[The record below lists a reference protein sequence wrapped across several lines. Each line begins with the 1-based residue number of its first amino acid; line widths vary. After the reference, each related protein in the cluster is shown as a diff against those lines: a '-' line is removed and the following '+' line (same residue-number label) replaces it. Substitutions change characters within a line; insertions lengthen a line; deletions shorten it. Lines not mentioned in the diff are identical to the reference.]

1 MDFTNTVRDLGSVEQ
16 SQEFA
21 SHMAEETV
29 DAPAA
34 VRRALNGNR
43 EALRQFA
50 KEYRTRR
57 PAYLLTSARGSSDH
71 AAGYFKY
78 LSEIVLG
85 LPCCS
90 IGPSVVSIYGAHLS
104 LRDSMLITVSQSG
117 RSPDILSC
125 QAEAKRAGIPTI
137 AVTNDERSPLA
148 RDADLCLPLGAGP
161 ELSVAATK
169 TFIGSA
175 ALLAAMIAACTD
187 DRALEDGV
195 ARLPDDLEQALGCR
209 WDAVE
214 DTLAVAQSLYVLGR
228 GPSLA
233 MAREGAQAQGDLPA
247 PRRGLLGRGGD
258 AWADGAHRDGFS
270 GAGVRAGG
278 CGTRDDGS
286 QRRGIGQGR
295 GACAHASPSPDT
307 QSAARPDLDHRDI
320 LRQRRAAVAP
330 ARPRPGRAKAAQQGD
345 ADSVK

>member
-148 RDADLCLPLGAGP
+148 RDADLCLPLSAGP

-233 MAREGAQAQGDLPA
+233 MAREAALKLKEICRLHAEAYSAAEVMHGPMELIGTGFPVLVFAPADAAHATTAASAAELAKAQAHVLTPRHHPTLNPLLDPISIIETFYVSAERLSRRLGLDPDA
-247 PRRGLLGRGGD
+247 PRLL
-258 AWADGAHRDGFS
+258 S
-270 GAGVRAGG
+270 KV
-278 CGTRDDGS
+278 TRT
-286 QRRGIGQGR
+286 R
-295 GACAHASPSPDT
+295 
-307 QSAARPDLDHRDI
+307 
-320 LRQRRAAVAP
+320 
-330 ARPRPGRAKAAQQGD
+330 
-345 ADSVK
+345 

>member
-1 MDFTNTVRDLGSVEQ
+1 MDFTSTDRDLFTAMSL
-16 SQEFA
+16 FA

-34 VRRALNGNR
+34 VRRALDGGR
-43 EALRQFA
+43 DALRQFA

-57 PAYLLTSARGSSDH
+57 PAYLLTCARGSSDH

-90 IGPSVVSIYGAHLS
+90 IGPSVVSIYRARLS

-137 AVTNDERSPLA
+137 AVTNDETSPLA
-148 RDADLCLPLGAGP
+148 RDADLCLPLNAGP
-161 ELSVAATK
+161 ELSIAATK

-175 ALLAAMIAACTD
+175 ALLAAMIAGCAD
-187 DRALEDGV
+187 DRALDDAV
-195 ARLPDDLEQALGCR
+195 ARLPDDLEQALGCQ

-214 DTLAVAQSLYVLGR
+214 DALAVAPSLYVLGR

-233 MAREGAQAQGDLPA
+233 MAREAALKLKEICRLHAEAYSAAEVMHGPMELIGGGFPVLVFAPADAAHATTAASAATLAQAEAHVLMPRYHPTLHPLLDPISIIETFYVSAERLSRRLGLDPDA
-247 PRRGLLGRGGD
+247 PRLL
-258 AWADGAHRDGFS
+258 S
-270 GAGVRAGG
+270 KV
-278 CGTRDDGS
+278 TRT
-286 QRRGIGQGR
+286 R
-295 GACAHASPSPDT
+295 
-307 QSAARPDLDHRDI
+307 
-320 LRQRRAAVAP
+320 
-330 ARPRPGRAKAAQQGD
+330 
-345 ADSVK
+345 